1 MDCLTADFEENVR
14 TLDAL
19 LGVGRCFDMISRD
32 LYVGGKRARLWVVD
46 GYGDDAVIER
56 MLSFWLPLRN
66 IDGAQTMQQFI
77 DRYITFSEVNA
88 EQSVETAVTSVF
100 LGKLLLLIDGFD
112 ACALIDAKQFPARSV
127 EEPSAGKV
135 LRGAHDGFIE
145 TLVANAALLR
155 RRIRDPQLTLEGH
168 KVSDCSR
175 ADVVLCYLENKVDRK
190 LLDEVRQKLAKIDV
204 RSVSMSQ
211 ESIAEAMMEK
221 KQWWTP
227 FPKVRYTERPD
238 AATACV
244 MEGNIVVLVDN
255 SPAAMILPTHFFDF
269 VQEAN
274 DYYFPPLIG
283 TYLRVLRIV
292 VFLLTM
298 FITPVWY
305 LLVKDPARTQ
315 AGLEFLAIESD
326 YSVPLLVQLL
336 LAEFIV
342 DLLKLAS
349 LNTPAVF
356 SNSFSMLGALVLGD
370 FAVQAHWLVPEV
382 LAYMAFV
389 AISNFAQPS
398 YELGYAFKLLRIVLL
413 LFVGALDWVGL
424 ALGCIGIIALLAL
437 TKPIVGE
444 GYLYPLCPFN
454 KKALFALFVRRP
466 ISRENT

>member
-424 ALGCIGIIALLAL
+424 ALGCIGIIALLAS
-437 TKPIVGE
+437 TKPIVGFQI
-444 GYLYPLCPFN
+444 GC
-454 KKALFALFVRRP
+454 
-466 ISRENT
+466 